1 LTAKSVHVSICSA
14 TNVERNLRPGGA
26 RTTQGKHIRSEKCP
40 SYFVY
45 MLLCDDGSYYTGYTS
60 NVLSRFERHKKGH
73 GARYTRMRQPR
84 KIVYLQRFS
93 TRRAAMRRERQ
104 IKTLGHGEK
113 RDLVRLHKSDT
124 VGSRRRKPLPVVR
137 EKK

>member
-1 LTAKSVHVSICSA
+1 MSSVD
-14 TNVERNLRPGGA
+14 VERR
-26 RTTQGKHIRSEKCP
+26 RWKTQETHGPQKKRK

-45 MLLCDDGSYYTGYTS
+45 MLLCNDGSYYTGYTS

-84 KIVYLQRFS
+84 KIVYLQKFN

-104 IKTLGHGEK
+104 MKALNHDEK
-113 RDLVRLHKSDT
+113 ADLVRLRKSGT
-124 VGSRRRKPLPVVR
+124 FGSLRRKPLDVT
-137 EKK
+137 